1 VEHDLASISA
11 THVDAIATIFDVTL
25 ARVIRDLQ
33 NPRTIDSDRIDKLI
47 GSVVEAAVGFAIG
60 LAAGEV
66 ATAIDVWFGR
76 ETANEVRTAIQ
87 RGPATPGQPVP
98 VFTSRTVI
106 ADLEAR
112 LRFRLRIATGQLRT
126 LIEHALRVVPPGR
139 ERALVAALAMAR
151 QTSLLG
157 ERLGS
162 AINHGWQFA
171 CAAIDG
177 TQPPVLDRRSPS
189 YALWEHWSRL
199 AGVAAKPVFE
209 SYIVTM

>member
-1 VEHDLASISA
+1 MEQDLSSIAA
-11 THVDAIATIFDVTL
+11 THVEALGATFDATL
-25 ARVIRDLQ
+25 ARVIRDLRD
-33 NPRTIDSDRIDKLI
+33 PRTIDSDRIDKLI
-47 GSVVEAAVGFAIG
+47 GSVVETAVGFAIG
-60 LAAGEV
+60 LAAGE
-66 ATAIDVWFGR
+66 AASAIDVWFGR
-76 ETANEVRTAIQ
+76 AIANDVRSAFQRVPAAAGTAAPAFTA
-87 RGPATPGQPVP
+87 ATV
-98 VFTSRTVI
+98 V

-112 LRFRLRIATGQLRT
+112 LRFRLRIASGQLRT
-126 LIEHALRVVPPGR
+126 LIESALRVVPPGR
-139 ERALVAALAMAR
+139 ERALVAALSMSR

-162 AINHGWQFA
+162 AITHGWQFA

-177 TQPPVLDRRSPS
+177 TQPPALDRGSPS